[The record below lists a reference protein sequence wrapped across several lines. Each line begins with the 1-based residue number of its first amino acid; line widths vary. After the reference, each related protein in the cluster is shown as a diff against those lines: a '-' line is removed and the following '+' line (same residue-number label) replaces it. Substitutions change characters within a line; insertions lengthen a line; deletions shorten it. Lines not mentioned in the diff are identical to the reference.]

1 MAVKSFDLKPFLGF
15 TQQGKDTIE
24 SMEWRIVN
32 AREWYEYVNGK
43 KTDHRLGT
51 TVTLLTDRFEALD
64 VKTPQML
71 DVEKADDFIGKKV
84 SFTVSETKIYVQT
97 QGSFSSLATTII
109 GQLDFLDKK
118 QPQQGQGK

>member
-1 MAVKSFDLKPFLGF
+1 MAVKNFDLKPFLGF
-15 TQQGKDTIE
+15 TQQGKDTVE

-32 AREWYEYVNGK
+32 LRDWYEYVNGK

-97 QGSFSSLATTII
+97 QGNFSSLATTII

-118 QPQQGQGK
+118 PQGQK

>member
-32 AREWYEYVNGK
+32 AREWYEYVNGS

-51 TVTLLTDRFEALD
+51 TVTLMTDRFEALD

-71 DVEKADDFIGKKV
+71 DMEKVDDLIGKKV
-84 SFTVSETKIYVQT
+84 TFTVSETKIYVQT
-97 QGSFSSLATTII
+97 QGNFSSLATTII

-118 QPQQGQGK
+118 QPQQGQK

>member
-1 MAVKSFDLKPFLGF
+1 MAVKNFDLKPFLGF

-32 AREWYEYVNGK
+32 LRDWYEYVNGK

-51 TVTLLTDRFEALD
+51 TVTLMTDRFEALD

-97 QGSFSSLATTII
+97 QGNFSSLATTII
-109 GQLDFLDKK
+109 GQLDFSDKK

>member
-1 MAVKSFDLKPFLGF
+1 MAVKNFDLKPFLGF
-15 TQQGKDTIE
+15 TQTGKDTVE

-32 AREWYEYVNGK
+32 LREWYEYVNGK

-51 TVTLLTDRFEALD
+51 TVTLLTDHFEALD

-97 QGSFSSLATTII
+97 QGNFSSLATTII

-118 QPQQGQGK
+118 QPQQGK

>member
-1 MAVKSFDLKPFLGF
+1 MAVKNFDLKPFLGF

-32 AREWYEYVNGK
+32 LREWYEYVNGS

-51 TVTLLTDRFEALD
+51 TVTLMTDRFEALD

-84 SFTVSETKIYVQT
+84 TFTVSETKIYVQT

-118 QPQQGQGK
+118 QPQQGK

>member
-32 AREWYEYVNGK
+32 LREWYEYVNGS

-51 TVTLLTDRFEALD
+51 TVTLMTDRFEALD

-71 DVEKADDFIGKKV
+71 DVENADDFIGKKV
-84 SFTVSETKIYVQT
+84 TFTVSETKIYVQT
-97 QGSFSSLATTII
+97 QGNFSSLATTII

-118 QPQQGQGK
+118 PQGQK